1 MQINNNVIRPSSLI
15 FYLSSLIFLLTCC
28 AEHRIII
35 NSEPSG
41 VAVRLDGQE
50 KGITPIS
57 VPFTFYGSRE
67 IVLEKDGYQT
77 YKSIIPINPP
87 IFQVFPFDIL
97 LLFVPYPFVDNHSFY
112 FILEKQGKTD
122 IKKLLERM
130 ERLKEYLEEKLRNE
144 GSSKPAKK

>member
-1 MQINNNVIRPSSLI
+1 MQVNYLFILI
-15 FYLSSLIFLLTCC
+15 GLFLLLFIGC

-35 NSEPSG
+35 TSEPSG
-41 VAVRLDGQE
+41 ASVRLDGKE

-77 YKSIIPINPP
+77 YKSIIPVNPP

-97 LLFVPYPFVDNHSFY
+97 LLFVPYPVVDSHSFY

-122 IKKLLERM
+122 IKKSLERM

-144 GSSKPAKK
+144 GSNKPAKK

>member
-1 MQINNNVIRPSSLI
+1 MRVK
-15 FYLSSLIFLLTCC
+15 YLFVVEGLLLLLLFGC

-35 NSEPSG
+35 NSEPPGAS
-41 VAVRLDGQE
+41 VCLDGKE

-57 VPFTFYGSRE
+57 VPFTFYGNRE
-67 IVLEKDGYQT
+67 IILEKDDYQT
-77 YKSIIPINPP
+77 YKAITQVNPP

-97 LLFVPYPFVDNHSFY
+97 LLFVPYPFVDSHSFY

-122 IKKLLERM
+122 IKKSLERM

-144 GSSKPAKK
+144 GSNKPAKK

>member
-1 MQINNNVIRPSSLI
+1 MRINYLFIVVGFLI
-15 FYLSSLIFLLTCC
+15 LLLAGC

-35 NSEPSG
+35 NSEPPG
-41 VAVRLDGQE
+41 AAVRLDGQE

-77 YKSIIPINPP
+77 YKSIIPVNPP